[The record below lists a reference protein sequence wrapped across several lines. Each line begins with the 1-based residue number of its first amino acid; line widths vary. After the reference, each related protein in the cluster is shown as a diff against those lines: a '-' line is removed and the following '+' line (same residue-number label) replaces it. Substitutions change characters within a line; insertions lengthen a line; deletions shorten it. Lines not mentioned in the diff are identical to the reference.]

1 MGEII
6 GFLVLAV
13 MVSAMYIEVNH
24 CIFVQSFGIYFI
36 L

>member
-1 MGEII
+1 MREII

-24 CIFVQSFGIYFI
+24 CIFVFTLYYN
-36 L
+36 